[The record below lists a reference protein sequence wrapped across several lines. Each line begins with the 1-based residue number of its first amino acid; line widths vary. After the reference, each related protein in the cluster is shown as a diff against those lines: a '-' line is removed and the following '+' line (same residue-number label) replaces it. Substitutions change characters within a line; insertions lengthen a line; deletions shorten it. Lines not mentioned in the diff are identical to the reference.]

1 MDLEIIHNHK
11 NMLALLCTLLTS
23 CLHASIP
30 TTYLPTYISPLIF
43 ISGLIFLL
51 SLFIV
56 YFSEWSVRKLLPVV
70 PVIAPYFISP
80 SQLSLSPPHHTLL
93 GGHSLRWM
101 PSSCSSPSV
110 ILHCAQMLPHTH
122 CLDADT
128 LPQPSPCLPLPSLG
142 LPLADLCAGSV
153 WCQCDTSSSPWR
165 RGSPT

>member
-1 MDLEIIHNHK
+1 
-11 NMLALLCTLLTS
+11 MLALQCTLLTS

-30 TTYLPTYISPLIF
+30 TTYLPTHISPLTF

-56 YFSEWSVRKLLPVV
+56 YFSERSVRKLLPVV

-80 SQLSLSPPHHTLL
+80 PGCHHHPTYHTLL

-101 PSSCSSPSV
+101 PSSCSSPSA
-110 ILHCAQMLPHTH
+110 ILRCAGMLPHTH

-128 LPQPSPCLPLPSLG
+128 LPQPSPCLPLASLG

-153 WCQCDTSSSPWR
+153 WCQHDTSSSPWR
-165 RGSPT
+165 RGSPS